1 MAPSP
6 PEWRLTIWSSPLGP
20 LCLTFNPNGLAR
32 LEFTEGT
39 PHYLPP
45 PELRPTLGQ
54 EFPGPEIVS
63 LMAATLRSLADYFSG
78 TPTDFATLPMDLQG
92 TTFQLKVW
100 QELRKIP
107 WGTTISY
114 KELAR
119 RVDNP
124 KGPQAV
130 GQANGAN
137 PIPLIIPCHRVIAA
151 NGSLGGYTSGLD
163 RKRWLLRHES
173 LGGGPG

>member
-6 PEWRLTIWSSPLGP
+6 PEWLLTIWSSPLGP
-20 LCLTFNPNGLAR
+20 LCLTFTPKGLAR

-39 PHYLPP
+39 PHYLPL
-45 PELRPTLGQ
+45 PEWRVPSRQ
-54 EFPGPEIVS
+54 KFPLPEIVS
-63 LMAATLRSLADYFSG
+63 IMTATLRALADYFAG

-124 KGPQAV
+124 KGTQAV

-137 PIPLIIPCHRVIAA
+137 PLPIIIPCHRVIRA
-151 NGSLGGYTSGLD
+151 NGKLGGYSSGLD
-163 RKRWLLRHES
+163 RKRWLLEHE
-173 LGGGPG
+173 GAMRG